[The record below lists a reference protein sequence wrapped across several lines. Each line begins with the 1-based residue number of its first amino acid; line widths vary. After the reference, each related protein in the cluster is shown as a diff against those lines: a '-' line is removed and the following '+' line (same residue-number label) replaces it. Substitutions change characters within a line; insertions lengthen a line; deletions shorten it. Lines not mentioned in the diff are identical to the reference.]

1 MVRAARITRQNL
13 DDKSDVVVRKL
24 SMSAMA
30 GRMVVRLGVLQ
41 EKNNVASLKI

>member
-1 MVRAARITRQNL
+1 MVRAARIAMQNL

-24 SMSAMA
+24 SMSPIA
-30 GRMVVRLGVLQ
+30 GRTVARLGVSQ